1 MPTVFD
7 KLNLKNQTRI
17 LVLNPPESFE
27 PELARL
33 RGVAIVRNL
42 ADAGEIEFSL
52 AFVTRQKEVDAF
64 APAIAKT
71 AKGDAVVWFA
81 HPKGRPKK

>member
-17 LVLNPPESFE
+17 VVLNAPESFE

-42 ADAGEIEFSL
+42 ADARMVAIDEDWSAKRYRRGEFVKSTSPNRARIL
-52 AFVTRQKEVDAF
+52 AAQ
-64 APAIAKT
+64 AKSR
-71 AKGDAVVWFA
+71 G
-81 HPKGRPKK
+81 